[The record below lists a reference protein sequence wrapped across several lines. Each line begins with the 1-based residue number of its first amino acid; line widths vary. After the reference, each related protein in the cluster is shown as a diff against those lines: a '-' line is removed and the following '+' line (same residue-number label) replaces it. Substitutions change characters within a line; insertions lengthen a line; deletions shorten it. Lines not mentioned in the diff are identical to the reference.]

1 MNKKK
6 DKPGEAEQLEMSAAS
21 TEEPRA
27 GGAGA
32 GAAGAVVE
40 PPEAA
45 VGRLEAQLAE
55 LADRH
60 LRLAAEYDN
69 FRKRTIKERSELRAR
84 AQAEFLQRLADA
96 LDDLARF
103 AHADPAQIDAQTLRE
118 GVGSVER
125 KFWKEL
131 EAMGVQRVDQVGV
144 PFDPTL
150 HEAVT
155 AAATDD
161 PSRDQTVGA
170 VLQPGYRL
178 GELLVRPAR
187 VQVLTRQGKP
197 D

>member
-6 DKPGEAEQLEMSAAS
+6 DKPAEAEQPAPA
-21 TEEPRA
+21 EEPMA
-27 GGAGA
+27 GGVG
-32 GAAGAVVE
+32 GAGAVVE

-45 VGRLEAQLAE
+45 VERLEAQLAE
-55 LADRH
+55 LANRH

-69 FRKRTIKERSELRAR
+69 FRKRTIKERGELRAR

-103 AHADPAQIDAQTLRE
+103 ARVDPAQMDAQTLRE

-131 EAMGVQRVDQVGV
+131 EAVGVQRVDQVGV
-144 PFDPTL
+144 PFDPTQ
-150 HEAVT
+150 HEAVMT
-155 AAATDD
+155 AVTAD
-161 PSRDQTVGA
+161 PLLDQTVGA

-187 VQVLTRQGKP
+187 VQVLTRQGTP